1 MADQC
6 IAEKCTH
13 HREIVV
19 QIKYLQKS
27 MSDIKKMFWAIIL
40 GLVLVLAG
48 LAGNHYTLKNGH
60 GMKVI
65 AGEYEK

>member
-1 MADQC
+1 MM
-6 IAEKCTH
+6 ENKCVH
-13 HREIVV
+13 HEAVVV
-19 QIKYLQKS
+19 QINHLQKS
-27 MSDIKKMFWAIIL
+27 MSEVKKMFVAIIV

-60 GMKVI
+60 GTRVI